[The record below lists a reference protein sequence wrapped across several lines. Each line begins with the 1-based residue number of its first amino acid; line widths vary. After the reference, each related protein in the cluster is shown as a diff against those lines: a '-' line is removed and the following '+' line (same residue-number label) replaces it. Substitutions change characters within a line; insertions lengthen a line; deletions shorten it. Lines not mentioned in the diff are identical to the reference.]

1 MSRTTPSNRR
11 GRAAPLPGQSVR
23 GSRTGR
29 PVMALLDL
37 LGRRWTLRLLWELRD
52 ARVATFRTLRADMD
66 DVSPTIL
73 NQRLKDLRTAQLVDV
88 GEAGYQLTSLGN
100 QLLEMLVPLG
110 RWADRWAAALERT
123 PSG

>member
-1 MSRTTPSNRR
+1 MTRTTPSGRR
-11 GRAAPLPGQSVR
+11 GRAAPLPGKSVR